1 MSDEEM
7 IEETIEEVTEEFV
20 DENEEKLP
28 FAKAEVVRLMK
39 QNLDD
44 DKMIRER
51 VKVEM
56 NIFLGEVL
64 KNVCKQLNDYPY
76 TTIEYEMLKEST
88 YPYTN
93 ITRIN
98 QEKERILLHLEAI
111 KADCN
116 ALAMDVQKTL
126 KLKDDNKE
134 DDLASFLAHDD
145 DDEEIE
151 EEE

>member
-1 MSDEEM
+1 MAEEEFN
-7 IEETIEEVTEEFV
+7 EEEIQEEEVEE
-20 DENEEKLP
+20 LP

-56 NIFLGEVL
+56 NKFLGDIL
-64 KNVCKQLNDYPY
+64 KQVCEQLNEYPY

-93 ITRIN
+93 IKRIN
-98 QEKERILLHLEAI
+98 QEKERILLHLNAI
-111 KADCN
+111 KADCD

-126 KLKDDNKE
+126 KLKDVVEE
-134 DDLASFLAHDD
+134 DEFTPLSMTKQEEDE
-145 DDEEIE
+145 EEIE
-151 EEE
+151 E